1 MAQSLPAI
9 PSDPVIEANIQ
20 EWLKKMTLEEKIG
33 QMCEK
38 PLTEATV
45 KAALRV
51 APCVVVKERGQKLLE
66 ALGCTEILGGRYSR
80 VKYGIRRR

>member
-1 MAQSLPAI
+1 MPADSFDVVYFDPMFRI
-9 PSDPVIEANIQ
+9 PINASSNMEPLRPIS
-20 EWLKKMTLEEKIG
+20 
-33 QMCEK
+33 CEK

-51 APCVVVKERGQKLLE
+51 AHCVVVKERGQKLLE